1 MIQVCTPF
9 SSFGNVW
16 TVSKF
21 WTPHDE
27 TLRGKTKSRNSPAN
41 KARSAWFARFAWSA
55 RSASLHF
62 SMTVVAWMRARESHL
77 CDLKWIFSGWILDS
91 FFSEILDSKSWIL
104 ESGLPYIR
112 RNIYHRQAIWKR
124 TVLTIFVCTN
134 KNRATLWS
142 ISFRSRRKYCDFV
155 IDVLSKIW

>member
-1 MIQVCTPF
+1 MWVNWTVQRLQTEQAVHLFVVFFFNCDLHMIQVCTPF

-62 SMTVVAWMRARESHL
+62 SMTVVAWMRAHESHL
-77 CDLKWIFSGWILDS
+77 CDLKWIFSEWILDS

-104 ESGLPYIR
+104 DSSAQYSGFYMQNVLDSGIR
-112 RNIYHRQAIWKR
+112 I
-124 TVLTIFVCTN
+124 
-134 KNRATLWS
+134 TLH
-142 ISFRSRRKYCDFV
+142 KAKH
-155 IDVLSKIW
+155 LS